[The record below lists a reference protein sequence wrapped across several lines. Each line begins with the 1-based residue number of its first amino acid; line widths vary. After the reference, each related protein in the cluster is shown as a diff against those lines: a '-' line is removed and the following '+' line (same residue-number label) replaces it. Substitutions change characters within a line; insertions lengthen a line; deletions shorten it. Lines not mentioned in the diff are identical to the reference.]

1 MWTTDFNERTGNES
15 EARSIEDKRALN
27 IMESSITHEDGHY
40 KIALPWR
47 DEATVLQNNMV
58 LAHARLRQ
66 LKRKLCQDP
75 MLHQKYTES
84 VQDYIA
90 KGYAKKVNDPD
101 TNSKLVWY
109 LPHHPVINVNKPGKV
124 RVVFDC
130 AATYNGI
137 SLNSQLLQGQNLM
150 NNLVGVLIRFR
161 QETLVWQQILK
172 PCFTRCMFTKET
184 VTPCAFSGGQTE
196 I

>member
-1 MWTTDFNERTGNES
+1 
-15 EARSIEDKRALN
+15 
-27 IMESSITHEDGHY
+27 
-40 KIALPWR
+40 
-47 DEATVLQNNMV
+47 MV

-90 KGYAKKVNDPD
+90 KGYAKKVNDAD
-101 TNSKLVWY
+101 TNSKHVWY

-137 SLNSQLLQGQNLM
+137 SLNSQLLQGPNLM

-161 QETLVWQQILK
+161 QEKIALAADIEA
-172 PCFTRCMFTKET
+172 MFNQVRVIE
-184 VTPCAFSGGQTE
+184 CRFIFSVRRHPPVVLRMR
-196 I
+196 